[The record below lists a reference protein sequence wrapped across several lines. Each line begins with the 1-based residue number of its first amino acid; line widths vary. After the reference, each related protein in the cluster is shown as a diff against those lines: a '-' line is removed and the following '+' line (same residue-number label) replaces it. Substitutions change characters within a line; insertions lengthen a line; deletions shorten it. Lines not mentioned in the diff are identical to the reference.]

1 MRGKHCL
8 SLSLFSFVTD
18 GDLRGR
24 NFLQINNFGYVIA
37 HYSSSIIKSA
47 PLQCKLKLLRL
58 AKYIMLQDEVQFLTL
73 TRMCAY
79 QEQQWQRILSR
90 QSASSWRGSRIRSRA
105 SVSEVMTLWKGF
117 QQCFWASTWTDTFV
131 RFEEQCFM
139 YWSITKY
146 IRLDWYIWIIL
157 ECKNGSY
164 VIGASLSEPHIYE
177 KYSER
182 VCIYIY
188 YIII

>member
-1 MRGKHCL
+1 MSDIYVPPPLSINITSSTTTQYRHYQLHHFMLLQNCRVREKHCL
-8 SLSLFSFVTD
+8 SPSLFSSVTD

-58 AKYIMLQDEVQFLTL
+58 AKYIMLQAEVQFLTL

-90 QSASSWRGSRIRSRA
+90 QSASSRRGSRIRSRA

-117 QQCFWASTWTDTFV
+117 QQCFWAST
-131 RFEEQCFM
+131 
-139 YWSITKY
+139 
-146 IRLDWYIWIIL
+146 
-157 ECKNGSY
+157 
-164 VIGASLSEPHIYE
+164 
-177 KYSER
+177 
-182 VCIYIY
+182 
-188 YIII
+188 